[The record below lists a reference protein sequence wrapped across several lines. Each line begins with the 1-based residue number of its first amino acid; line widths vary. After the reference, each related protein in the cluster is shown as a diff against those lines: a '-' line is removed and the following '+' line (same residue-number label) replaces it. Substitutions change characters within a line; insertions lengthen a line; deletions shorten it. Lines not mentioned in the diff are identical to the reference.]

1 MPFVGLVHARDWEP
15 PEELP
20 EPPAGRQW
28 KLPWRSIA
36 LVASWWLLL
45 AYVPPVVQD
54 AFGGF
59 AGYLALLA
67 VVGLGFWRF
76 ERWCARLYW
85 RGLRDFK
92 L

>member
-1 MPFVGLVHARDWEP
+1 MFFVGLVHARDREP

-20 EPPAGRQW
+20 APPPRSHW
-28 KLPWRSIA
+28 DLPWRA
-36 LVASWWLLL
+36 VLLVAAWWLLL
-45 AYVPPVVQD
+45 AYLPPAVSD
-54 AFGGF
+54 ALGGL

-67 VVGLGFWRF
+67 VVAVGFWRF
-76 ERWCARLYW
+76 ERWCAGQYW

>member
-1 MPFVGLVHARDWEP
+1 MLFVGLVHTRDWEP

-20 EPPAGRQW
+20 EPPRRSW
-28 KLPWRSIA
+28 DMPWRSIA
-36 LVASWWLLL
+36 LVATWWALLV
-45 AYVPPVVQD
+45 YVPPVVQD
-54 AFGGF
+54 EFGGL

-67 VVGLGFWRF
+67 VVVLGFWRF
-76 ERWCARLYW
+76 ERWCSRLYW